1 MIYGLDDVDIKI
13 VKVDVYD
20 KNGNWH
26 GDEWNYEIDRMVDD
40 FGYDFI
46 CYRDIWK
53 ENIETMW
60 GIFMKVKN
68 REVKQC

>member
-26 GDEWNYEIDRMVDD
+26 GDEWNYEMDRLVDD
-40 FGYDFI
+40 YGYDCI
-46 CYRDIWK
+46 YTREIWK

-60 GIFMKVKN
+60 GIFMKVVK
-68 REVKQC
+68 REVMKW